1 MTLTPAYG
9 RDYKS
14 QKAVKADWDNNKDF
28 VVNDISSPWNGSYC
42 NQSDLQ
48 NAGITSAI
56 IRYDRLAKIMSVK
69 VK

>member
-28 VVNDISSPWNGSYC
+28 VINDISSPWDGSYA
-42 NQSDLQ
+42 NKADLIGQ
-48 NAGITSAI
+48 VGSVM
-56 IRYDRLAKIMSVK
+56 IRYDRLTKIMVVK